1 MVWSW
6 IDAVFAGVLL
16 LSVVVGCMRGIV
28 FEVMSLLGWLVAYGV
43 ALVFAPQWAPLLPV
57 GRVGG
62 PLNALAAFGLVFLV
76 VLVAWGLAAQVVR
89 WLIRATPLSAID
101 RLLGGLF
108 GLLRG
113 ALILLCL
120 TTAVSF
126 TPWVASAQW
135 RSSSGA
141 RWVSQGLITIRPWM
155 PPELSRFFPSS
166 LNEEG

>member
-6 IDAVFAGVLL
+6 IDAVFGGVLL
-16 LSVVVGCMRGIV
+16 LSVVVGCMRGFV
-28 FEVMSLLGWLVAYGV
+28 FEVMSLLGWLVAYGA

-57 GRVGG
+57 GRPGG
-62 PLNALAAFGLVFLV
+62 ALNALAGFGLIFLV

-89 WLIRATPLSAID
+89 WLIRATPLSMLD
-101 RLLGGLF
+101 RLLGGFF
-108 GLLRG
+108 GLWRG

-120 TTAVSF
+120 VTVVSF
-126 TPWVASAQW
+126 TPWAGSTQW
-135 RSSSGA
+135 RASPSA
-141 RWVSQGLITIRPWM
+141 RWVSTALITIRPWL